1 MTRKKDEPTSPTAAE
16 RVTRRGLGTTPMP
29 RSLTA
34 TGEFPLTWP
43 QLPDSSE
50 ESPQA
55 PAAGRGAGAPDELE
69 EPRDRRDTEEITS
82 SWQRPRS
89 RGPEYHPPVLPAA
102 ARERPPA
109 LSTSSGT
116 FRVGS
121 PPPPPALPSFPLE
134 GESRRSSSVPPFE
147 RPAGRTTALP
157 SRARLAGRRFGWPIV
172 MGLAVGSAL
181 ALALVPVPVRAWG
194 VLRAAGVP
202 ESLSAPLPGTVAKLR
217 VNAGERVAL
226 GDVIL
231 ELRSPELEWNL
242 QTRRAEL
249 DRLRSEAELASKDEQ
264 AVLARNLTTLAKRH
278 SLLEQRLALKDGE
291 LVQRKA
297 LLDELAARTTTGE
310 AQPTELRE
318 PSAAYQATSEARLGI
333 VDELSQ
339 LDLAVLDRR
348 SAQQASE
355 RLRRARLAEA
365 EAAVLHAQSALDA
378 ATVRAPAAGWV
389 ESLNVAVGSA
399 VLPGVELAR
408 LVPGAPPRSVVALL
422 ASEEAA
428 SVSDGESASI
438 ELVAPYQSTGTLLPA
453 HIRYV
458 SKEIAPAA
466 RVQALLGRGPE
477 QGFVQLEID
486 LVDSPELRALE
497 PQLRSGSRA
506 LVRLPAPER
515 RLGSVLLHAAQQWW
529 TFGIWG

>member
-1 MTRKKDEPTSPTAAE
+1 MTRKKEEPTSPTAAE
-16 RVTRRGLGTTPMP
+16 RVTRRGLGTPIP

-43 QLPDSSE
+43 QLSDTSD
-50 ESPQA
+50 ESPEP
-55 PAAGRGAGAPDELE
+55 PAATERDEAELDA
-69 EPRDRRDTEEITS
+69 PRDVRDTEEITS
-82 SWQRPRS
+82 SWQRPQS

-102 ARERPPA
+102 ARERPPTF
-109 LSTSSGT
+109 STSSGT

-134 GESRRSSSVPPFE
+134 GESRGNSSVPPFE
-147 RPAGRTTALP
+147 RPLGRTTALP
-157 SRARLAGRRFGWPIV
+157 SRARQAGRRLGWPIV
-172 MGLAVGSAL
+172 LGLAVGSAL

-202 ESLSAPLPGTVAKLR
+202 ESLSAPLPGTVARLR
-217 VNAGERVAL
+217 VNAGDRVEL

-249 DRLRSEAELASKDEQ
+249 ERLRSEAELARKEEQ
-264 AVLARNLTTLAKRH
+264 AALARNLTTLAKRH
-278 SLLEQRLALKDGE
+278 SLLEERLALKDAE

-297 LLDELAARTTTGE
+297 LLDELAARTTTGQ

-318 PSAAYQATSEARLGI
+318 PSAAYQATSEARLSI

-339 LDLAVLDRR
+339 LDLDVFDRR
-348 SAQQASE
+348 SAQQANE

-365 EAAVLHAQSALDA
+365 EAAVIMAQSALDGS
-378 ATVRAPAAGWV
+378 TVRAPAAGWV
-389 ESLNVAVGSA
+389 ESLSVAAGSA

-408 LVPGAPPRSVVALL
+408 LVPGAPPRSIAALVPS
-422 ASEEAA
+422 AEAA
-428 SVSDGESASI
+428 GVSAGQTASI
-438 ELVAPYQSTGTLLPA
+438 ELAASYQSSGTTLPA

-458 SKEIAPAA
+458 SKEIAPPG
-466 RVQALLGRGPE
+466 RVLALLGRVPE

-515 RLGSVLLHAAQQWW
+515 RLGSVLLSAAQQWW
-529 TFGIWG
+529 AFGLWG